1 MELKISNKA
10 KKDKQTRTAMSQQ
23 ALVNSLLSE
32 KQATAQPVTQPAA
45 QPVAQ
50 PATRQATRQ
59 AIAPVTEWGR

>member
-1 MELKISNKA
+1 MKLQISNNA

-32 KQATAQPVTQPAA
+32 KQPVQAQPTPQQA
-45 QPVAQ
+45 QPIQ
-50 PATRQATRQ
+50 S

>member
-45 QPVAQ
+45 
-50 PATRQATRQ
+50 RQ